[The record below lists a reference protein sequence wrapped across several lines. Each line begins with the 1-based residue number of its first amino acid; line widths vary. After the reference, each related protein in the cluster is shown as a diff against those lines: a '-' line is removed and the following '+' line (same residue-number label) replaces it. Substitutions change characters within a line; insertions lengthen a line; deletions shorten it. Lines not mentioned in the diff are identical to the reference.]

1 MKSLKIYYIDEEY
14 IEYLR
19 KFDKNINSKAIDIFK
34 IRDGELGVVNINNM
48 IPTPIDK
55 LTEVLPIIKDS
66 KYKRMLEEQSFDDGL
81 EGNIS
86 MDDVRST
93 EQALLYLLLDKSGYK
108 LEGEN
113 KVKGVMLIITDGGEN
128 GSQNYTE
135 KDVSKALEELEKRD
149 IPVLL
154 GCFKKADLTAFANKF
169 SYMKKVTFEDAHE
182 LRGMMRFVSL
192 RAM

>member
-135 KDVSKALEELEKRD
+135 KDVSKALEELEKCD

-182 LRGMMRFVSL
+182 LRRMMRFVSL
-192 RAM
+192 RVM